1 MVFCDDVQPVYWLI
15 VSCFATSF
23 VWGLRIYIYIFGG
36 WPWPFKYSLS
46 QHTFSFDVDLLHTIM
61 NIRSCET
68 LALGAEEVGE
78 QASEMSPAG
87 ADAAEG
93 QSDSEFLSSYGNSI
107 STILPALNF

>member
-1 MVFCDDVQPVYWLI
+1 
-15 VSCFATSF
+15 
-23 VWGLRIYIYIFGG
+23 
-36 WPWPFKYSLS
+36 
-46 QHTFSFDVDLLHTIM
+46 M

-87 ADAAEG
+87 AEAEG